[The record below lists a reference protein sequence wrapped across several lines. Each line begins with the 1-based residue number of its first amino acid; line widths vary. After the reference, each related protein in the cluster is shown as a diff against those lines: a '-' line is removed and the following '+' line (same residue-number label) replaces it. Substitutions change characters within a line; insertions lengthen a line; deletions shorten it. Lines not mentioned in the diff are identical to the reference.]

1 MDYSQLREVLVNT
14 EQLYNLFQSS
24 NLDES
29 EFIKRNASF
38 IEQAE
43 KDRLAREMAKARQKR
58 FQERQQADGRRTL
71 TAIVS
76 AETYDLLCQERD
88 RRTLLG
94 EKTNFGLILDDLL
107 NVDSD
112 AESDD
117 KSNVT
122 DIGADYVI
130 SKIERLRSEGK
141 TWASVSYHLNDL
153 GITTARG
160 MSWTAVNCQ
169 AYYSRNK

>member
-1 MDYSQLREVLVNT
+1 MDYDQLREVLVNT

-88 RRTLLG
+88 RRTLAG

-107 NVDSD
+107 SVGDN
-112 AESDD
+112 AESED
-117 KSNVT
+117 KET
-122 DIGADYVI
+122 DNDEILRIMLKARNDGLTWGFIADQLN
-130 SKIERLRSEGK
+130 ERGYK
-141 TWASVSYHLNDL
+141 
-153 GITTARG
+153 TARG
-160 MSWTAVNCQ
+160 KVWTKVNCQ

>member
-1 MDYSQLREVLVNT
+1 MQDKRRYKMNYEQLREVLVNT

-58 FQERQQADGRRTL
+58 FQERQAADGRRTL

-107 NVDSD
+107 NVKSD
-112 AESDD
+112 AESED
-117 KSNVT
+117 KET
-122 DIGADYVI
+122 DTDEI
-130 SKIERLRSEGK
+130 LR
-141 TWASVSYHLNDL
+141 
-153 GITTARG
+153 I
-160 MSWTAVNCQ
+160 M
-169 AYYSRNK
+169 